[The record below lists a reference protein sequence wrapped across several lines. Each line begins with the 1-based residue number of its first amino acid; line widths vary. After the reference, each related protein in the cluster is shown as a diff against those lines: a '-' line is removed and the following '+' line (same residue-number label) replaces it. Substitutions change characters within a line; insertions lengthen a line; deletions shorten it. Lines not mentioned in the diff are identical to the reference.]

1 MTQVLH
7 LYNGDT
13 LNQKLAAKDN
23 ALERQLTAQAA
34 PEQIVEALYLAALA
48 RFPTDEEKQQ
58 LCAVLNATPEAERR
72 LALEDLYWSVLSSR
86 EFLFNH

>member
-23 ALERQLTAQAA
+23 AIEKLLVAKTP
-34 PEQIVEALYLAALA
+34 PEQIVEELYLAALS
-48 RFPTDEEKQQ
+48 RFPTDDEKQK
-58 LCAVLNATPEAERR
+58 LCDVLNATPEAERR

>member
-13 LNQKLAAKDN
+13 VNKKLQSAGSFAEKAAAEADN
-23 ALERQLTAQAA
+23 AKIVEDVYLTA
-34 PEQIVEALYLAALA
+34 LS
-48 RFPTDEEKQQ
+48 RFPTEEENQP
-58 LCAVLNATPEAERR
+58 LVLELANTKPEERR
-72 LALEDLYWSVLSSR
+72 QAIEDLYWSVLTSR